1 MAIGDTPFLADFP
14 IKTSIYRGFSIATTE
29 YRRVLV
35 IFLVVL
41 SVIFSYGDSFLV
53 MILADDLSVMV
64 SLGAYQIRPASF

>member
-35 IFLVVL
+35 FLVVL